1 MSHGYFFMD
10 RQNGLLGRP
19 LPPLG
24 LITALASLGAVKT
37 ALGRQRPPSKTI
49 FPVHEKN
56 IPRDMNFPVMKD
68 TLFPFESHS
77 TFLASFWT
85 KIGQNRSK
93 SVKNRTKIG
102 SKSDK
107 NSFFIISRSCRP
119 FWVPTCLLLKK
130 KSKNRFYRRT
140 VNRRAKI
147 TSFLDFRVYKG
158 INIMNVAGNK
168 WMLREINECYGK

>member
-1 MSHGYFFMD
+1 MSFSILIKSLLMKKCIFHHREIHVPRDIFSWTGKMVFEG
-10 RQNGLLGRP
+10 GLCLPRAVFTAPSEARAVIRPKGGKGRP
-19 LPPLG
+19 
-24 LITALASLGAVKT
+24 
-37 ALGRQRPPSKTI
+37 RRPFCLSMKKYPWDMI
-49 FPVHEKN
+49 FAG
-56 IPRDMNFPVMKD
+56 DDD

-119 FWVPTCLLLKK
+119 F
-130 KSKNRFYRRT
+130 
-140 VNRRAKI
+140 
-147 TSFLDFRVYKG
+147 
-158 INIMNVAGNK
+158 
-168 WMLREINECYGK
+168 

>member
-1 MSHGYFFMD
+1 MVFEG
-10 RQNGLLGRP
+10 GLCLPRAVFTAPSEARAVIRPKGGKGRP
-19 LPPLG
+19 RRPFLSVHG
-24 LITALASLGAVKT
+24 KITRGTWFL
-37 ALGRQRPPSKTI
+37 
-49 FPVHEKN
+49 
-56 IPRDMNFPVMKD
+56 PVMMILYFLLSHILPSWR
-68 TLFPFESHS
+68 LFGP
-77 TFLASFWT
+77 
-85 KIGQNRSK
+85 K

-147 TSFLDFRVYKG
+147 TSFLDFRVYKAS
-158 INIMNVAGNK
+158 IS
-168 WMLREINECYGK
+168 WM